1 MGYRDYRHYIESA
14 LLPKK
19 CSEIGADEFKV
30 REAYA
35 VIEQIATKAESANS
49 DVQNELRRNWQG
61 FKQRRFPNVLTWNK
75 IVSDTVGGV
84 QMDLGEKETL
94 LMVSYAVI
102 AESVHKFVMDWLCCT
117 LAAADKTQTFARSR
131 RNWKSVSKKSIR
143 MKLSFLKTNGLDRVV
158 DALDFNIRHS
168 AAHMSFRTEQGMVRI
183 RETDDKGIP
192 MPGTEK
198 VVDIDAKYR
207 ELRDGPLVWYR
218 AIDHFYDLHHE
229 PYRHFSAPSFGTDD
243 GIEMV
248 EREAGRMARVD
259 RSRWPA
265 MARAAEERHRRAAG

>member
-1 MGYRDYRHYIESA
+1 MGCRDCRHYVESA

-19 CSEIGADEFKV
+19 CREVGVDELKV
-30 REAYA
+30 QEAYV
-35 VIEQIATKAESANS
+35 VIERIAAKAESANS
-49 DVQNELRRNWQG
+49 DVQEELRRNWQV
-61 FKQRRFPNVLTWNK
+61 FRQRRFPNVLTWNK
-75 IVSDTVGGV
+75 IVSDTTGSV

-94 LMVSYAVI
+94 FMVSYAVI
-102 AESVHKFVMDWLCCT
+102 AESVYKFVMDWLCCT

-131 RNWKSVSKKSIR
+131 KNWKSVSKKSIR
-143 MKLSFLKTNGLDRVV
+143 MKLSFLKTNGLDQVV

-192 MPGTEK
+192 MSGTER
-198 VVDIDAKYR
+198 VVDIDAKYH

-229 PYRHFSAPSFGTDD
+229 PYRHFSAPSFGTDE
-243 GIEMV
+243 GIKMV

-259 RSRWPA
+259 RNRWPA